1 GVCSVQWCLSI
12 RRWPPR
18 PHASRVNISNCSTKR
33 RSGWPD
39 GTRGENLPYLDF
51 TASAEES
58 MALNRIRSGAII
70 ISASGMCDAG
80 RIRHHLRHNLPRRE
94 CSILFPGL
102 QAQGTLGRRLIE
114 GAERVRIFAEDI
126 PVRAAIHSVDGLS
139 AHADQKALLDW
150 ARAFIQAPAQT
161 FVVHGEPS
169 AAQ

>member
-1 GVCSVQWCLSI
+1 
-12 RRWPPR
+12 
-18 PHASRVNISNCSTKR
+18 
-33 RSGWPD
+33 
-39 GTRGENLPYLDF
+39 
-51 TASAEES
+51 

-94 CSILFPGL
+94 CSILFPGF

-114 GAERVRIFAEDI
+114 GAERVRIFGEDI

-150 ARAFIQAPAQT
+150 ARGFVQPPAQT
-161 FVVHGEPS
+161 FVVHGELS
-169 AAQ
+169 AAQAFAELLQQQLGWQVTVPEYGHVLRWPDFLAVER

>member
-1 GVCSVQWCLSI
+1 
-12 RRWPPR
+12 
-18 PHASRVNISNCSTKR
+18 
-33 RSGWPD
+33 
-39 GTRGENLPYLDF
+39 
-51 TASAEES
+51 

-94 CSILFPGL
+94 CSILFTGF

-114 GAERVRIFAEDI
+114 GAERVRIFGEDI

-150 ARAFIQAPAQT
+150 ARGFIHPPAQT
-161 FVVHGEPS
+161 FVVHGELS
-169 AAQ
+169 AAQTFAELLQQQLGWQVTVPEYGHALRWPDFLAHE

>member
-1 GVCSVQWCLSI
+1 
-12 RRWPPR
+12 
-18 PHASRVNISNCSTKR
+18 
-33 RSGWPD
+33 
-39 GTRGENLPYLDF
+39 
-51 TASAEES
+51 

-94 CSILFPGL
+94 CSILFPGF

-114 GAERVRIFAEDI
+114 GAERVRIFGEDI
-126 PVRAAIHSVDGLS
+126 PVHAAIHSVDGLS

-161 FVVHGEPS
+161 FADLLQQQLGWQVTVPEYGHALRWPDFLAHE
-169 AAQ
+169 